1 MRALIIALAAWVTMP
16 VVNGQ
21 TVAVTMPN
29 ITNQNVG
36 AQFNVAVQT
45 ATNILASSNVKAYQF
60 SIALPP
66 NCTFVSIVHNSG
78 DLGFSWGTPTHN
90 VSGGVLTIASA
101 GTTNIT
107 GSGTFFRVRLQ
118 AASPGTQTITF
129 SPTNQCFFNQGS
141 PGRTLTNGSVQVNP
155 LPTITVSPENGVLV
169 IGEAVPCSAG
179 GGTAPYTFGLTNPT
193 VGTITG
199 STFTPSTQGT
209 TRVQATDAGGFIGES
224 GVFDVRSFEAF
235 VGSDQG
241 NALHSFSVPVTLN
254 NPGARAFSAGEL
266 QVGFDNGVF
275 NFTGVT
281 TSATLLTGTTL
292 ISNVIGNTLYISFG
306 TQNSITPANGSVL
319 CHLNF
324 VKDPTWS
331 GGANASISIQSLLFN
346 EVLNARTNGG
356 FLILDPPQTMTLDPG
371 PSLLKSGQT
380 LQFTANGGS
389 PPYTWTVANGNLG
402 AVSSTGLFT
411 ALNNGSTTVT
421 VQDAAGNSV
430 TSGSI
435 PVYDADLS
443 IASVSVL
450 QGTVVHVPIV
460 LGPSVNNEPVLSC
473 QFTLDYPATWMSFI
487 GVEQTGTLSQ
497 GWSTT
502 WSTPTGQLIFSA
514 AGTQPVSPG
523 GVLIFLKFQLLAPFT
538 EGTQQGLS
546 FQSAMINEGDPSVLT
561 ANGTVFATGNTCG
574 AAGCMNAYACN
585 YNATALCDDGTC
597 AFIPSQCGVKVSPRV
612 ILEGPYVSSTGLM
625 SDAMR
630 SLAGFPL
637 TEPFTAL
644 GYAHV
649 GGGGGETTTG
659 SVLATTGNNAIVD
672 WVVVELRNAA
682 NPATRVA
689 SRSALVQRDGD
700 VVATDG
706 SSALTFN
713 VPVGSYYVAVR
724 HRNHLGAMT
733 LNPVTLSSAPA
744 TVDFTSAAT
753 ATFGTSARKSIT
765 GTFPAQALWAGD
777 VLFNGNVQYAGA
789 GNDRDP
795 ILITV
800 GSTTPNNV
808 VNNVYSTRDVNM
820 NGSVSYVG
828 SGNDRDPIL
837 VNVGGSTPNNIRVA
851 QLP

>member
-1 MRALIIALAAWVTMP
+1 
-16 VVNGQ
+16 
-21 TVAVTMPN
+21 
-29 ITNQNVG
+29 
-36 AQFNVAVQT
+36 
-45 ATNILASSNVKAYQF
+45 
-60 SIALPP
+60 
-66 NCTFVSIVHNSG
+66 
-78 DLGFSWGTPTHN
+78 
-90 VSGGVLTIASA
+90 
-101 GTTNIT
+101 
-107 GSGTFFRVRLQ
+107 
-118 AASPGTQTITF
+118 
-129 SPTNQCFFNQGS
+129 
-141 PGRTLTNGSVQVNP
+141 
-155 LPTITVSPENGVLV
+155 
-169 IGEAVPCSAG
+169 
-179 GGTAPYTFGLTNPT
+179 
-193 VGTITG
+193 
-199 STFTPSTQGT
+199 
-209 TRVQATDAGGFIGES
+209 
-224 GVFDVRSFEAF
+224 
-235 VGSDQG
+235 
-241 NALHSFSVPVTLN
+241 
-254 NPGARAFSAGEL
+254 
-266 QVGFDNGVF
+266 
-275 NFTGVT
+275 
-281 TSATLLTGTTL
+281 
-292 ISNVIGNTLYISFG
+292 
-306 TQNSITPANGSVL
+306 
-319 CHLNF
+319 
-324 VKDPTWS
+324 
-331 GGANASISIQSLLFN
+331 
-346 EVLNARTNGG
+346 
-356 FLILDPPQTMTLDPG
+356 
-371 PSLLKSGQT
+371 
-380 LQFTANGGS
+380 
-389 PPYTWTVANGNLG
+389 
-402 AVSSTGLFT
+402 
-411 ALNNGSTTVT
+411 
-421 VQDAAGNSV
+421 
-430 TSGSI
+430 
-435 PVYDADLS
+435 
-443 IASVSVL
+443 
-450 QGTVVHVPIV
+450 
-460 LGPSVNNEPVLSC
+460 
-473 QFTLDYPATWMSFI
+473 
-487 GVEQTGTLSQ
+487 
-497 GWSTT
+497 
-502 WSTPTGQLIFSA
+502 
-514 AGTQPVSPG
+514 
-523 GVLIFLKFQLLAPFT
+523 
-538 EGTQQGLS
+538 
-546 FQSAMINEGDPSVLT
+546 MINEGDPSVLT

-672 WVVVELRNAA
+672 WMVVELRNAA

>member
-1 MRALIIALAAWVTMP
+1 M
-16 VVNGQ
+16 
-21 TVAVTMPN
+21 
-29 ITNQNVG
+29 
-36 AQFNVAVQT
+36 
-45 ATNILASSNVKAYQF
+45 
-60 SIALPP
+60 
-66 NCTFVSIVHNSG
+66 
-78 DLGFSWGTPTHN
+78 
-90 VSGGVLTIASA
+90 
-101 GTTNIT
+101 
-107 GSGTFFRVRLQ
+107 
-118 AASPGTQTITF
+118 
-129 SPTNQCFFNQGS
+129 
-141 PGRTLTNGSVQVNP
+141 
-155 LPTITVSPENGVLV
+155 
-169 IGEAVPCSAG
+169 
-179 GGTAPYTFGLTNPT
+179 
-193 VGTITG
+193 
-199 STFTPSTQGT
+199 
-209 TRVQATDAGGFIGES
+209 
-224 GVFDVRSFEAF
+224 
-235 VGSDQG
+235 
-241 NALHSFSVPVTLN
+241 
-254 NPGARAFSAGEL
+254 
-266 QVGFDNGVF
+266 
-275 NFTGVT
+275 
-281 TSATLLTGTTL
+281 
-292 ISNVIGNTLYISFG
+292 
-306 TQNSITPANGSVL
+306 
-319 CHLNF
+319 
-324 VKDPTWS
+324 
-331 GGANASISIQSLLFN
+331 
-346 EVLNARTNGG
+346 
-356 FLILDPPQTMTLDPG
+356 
-371 PSLLKSGQT
+371 
-380 LQFTANGGS
+380 
-389 PPYTWTVANGNLG
+389 
-402 AVSSTGLFT
+402 
-411 ALNNGSTTVT
+411 
-421 VQDAAGNSV
+421 
-430 TSGSI
+430 
-435 PVYDADLS
+435 
-443 IASVSVL
+443 
-450 QGTVVHVPIV
+450 VHVPIV

-597 AFIPSQCGVKVSPRV
+597 AFIPSQCGVKVSPRA

-672 WVVVELRNAA
+672 WMVVELRNAA

-713 VPVGSYYVAVR
+713 VPVGSYHVAVR